1 MKWFATWA
9 AVLAALPGLAL
20 ATEYKAVVPDKSAI
34 TFVSHQMNVPVEGR
48 FGRFDARLSFDPA
61 RPEAGRAQIEVALA
75 SIDAGSAEA
84 NDEVKSK
91 NWFDVANFPV
101 ARFVSTSLK
110 PLGGNRYQVTGK
122 LTIKGRTVDVSAPFT
137 LKQQGRDAWLEGG
150 FTLKRLQYGIGGGVW
165 SDTDTVADDVQI
177 RFRVLATAA
186 K

>member
-1 MKWFATWA
+1 MKLLATWG
-9 AVLAALPGLAL
+9 AVLAAFPASAL
-20 ATEYKAVVPDKSAI
+20 ATEYKAVLPERSAI
-34 TFVSHQMNVPVEGR
+34 TFVSRQMNVPVEGK
-48 FGRFDARLSFDPA
+48 FGKFNASLSFDPA
-61 RPEAGRAQIEVALA
+61 RPEASRAQIEVALA

-110 PLGGNRYQVTGK
+110 PLGGDRYQVTGK
-122 LTIKGRTVDVSAPFT
+122 LTIKGRTGEVSAPFT

-177 RFRVLATAA
+177 RFRVLATAG

>member
-1 MKWFATWA
+1 MKSLVTWGV
-9 AVLAALPGLAL
+9 VLATLPTAAL
-20 ATEYKAVVPDKSAI
+20 ATEYKAVVPDRSAI
-34 TFVSHQMNVPVEGR
+34 TFVSRQMNVPVEGR
-48 FGRFDARLSFDPA
+48 FGKFNATLSFDPA
-61 RPEAGRAQIEVALA
+61 KPEAARAQIEIALA
-75 SIDAGSAEA
+75 SVDAGSAEA

-110 PLGGNRYQVTGK
+110 PLGGDRYQVAGK
-122 LTIKGRTVDVSAPFT
+122 LTIKGRTGDVSVPLT
-137 LKQQGRDAWLEGG
+137 LKPQGREAVLEGS

-177 RFRVLATAA
+177 RFRVLATAG